1 MVVSPRVARTLAL
14 TTALAA
20 VALMLAMAGSATA
33 KTKHGITPLAP
44 KAGTSVPAGKSPRFR
59 MRVKGPGQVWVYVC
73 KSKHRNSEGV
83 ICNKVSIGRAK
94 KKKHGVFEYKPTF
107 YDYPGFW
114 LNQPGRY
121 YWQAHRIDCNSQDCQ
136 QEGPVVRFR
145 VK

>member
-1 MVVSPRVARTLAL
+1 MVVSSRVARTLAL
-14 TTALAA
+14 TITLSLAT
-20 VALMLAMAGSATA
+20 AGSAA
-33 KTKHGITPLAP
+33 AATKHGITPLAP
-44 KAGTSVPAGKSPRFR
+44 KAGTSVPAGKSPVFR
-59 MRVKGPGQVWVYVC
+59 MRAKGPGQVWVHVC
-73 KSKHRNSEGV
+73 KSKHRNNAGV

-94 KKKHGVFEYKPTF
+94 KKNGVFEYKVEF
-107 YDYPGFW
+107 FDYPGFW

>member
-1 MVVSPRVARTLAL
+1 MVVSSRVARTLAL
-14 TTALAA
+14 TITLSLAT
-20 VALMLAMAGSATA
+20 AGSATA

-44 KAGTSVPAGKSPRFR
+44 KAGTSVPAGKSPVFR
-59 MRVKGPGQVWVYVC
+59 MRVKGPGQVWVHVC
-73 KSKHRNSEGV
+73 KSKHRNNAGV

-94 KKKHGVFEYKPTF
+94 KKNGVFEYKVKF
-107 YDYPGFW
+107 FDYPEFW

-121 YWQAHRIDCNSQDCQ
+121 YWQAHRINCNSHDCQ